1 MERAAG
7 WHPFTLWFYAMS
19 VWFYATDQVRRVE
32 LHRHRACWLHLT
44 EHVDEVRGRCGDRS
58 AIELMHLRT
67 RLCARTEYRAC
78 LALRRPLM
86 SAAAVAAAAATT
98 ATAAA
103 AAIAVA
109 AAFHHCRHHLTAA
122 RAITSLPPF
131 HHSPPLAR
139 CLQHHRRQ
147 HRR

>member
-44 EHVDEVRGRCGDRS
+44 EHVDEVRGRCGERS

-67 RLCARTEYRAC
+67 RLVCARTEYRAC

-98 ATAAA
+98 ATAAT
-103 AAIAVA
+103 AAI
-109 AAFHHCRHHLTAA
+109 
-122 RAITSLPPF
+122 
-131 HHSPPLAR
+131 
-139 CLQHHRRQ
+139 
-147 HRR
+147 